1 MTATFR
7 SRQDAQT
14 AITGLGSAG
23 LTREPTL
30 GPEILAVRAIE
41 AALQDAGLAH
51 DDIDGL
57 LITRSGGAVTEEP
70 GLGVQHLAGLRNLS
84 LLQTVYCEGT
94 SAIQMLYTASCAIA
108 QGMARHVV
116 CVFADTP
123 LTSGKS
129 GHEAFGKAK
138 PVSGIAG
145 LRYAAGAFGGAANY
159 ALATRRHMACYG
171 LREDQLGAVAVSTRA
186 WAMLNPQAVLRT
198 PLTLD
203 AYLASRFIVEPLRLF
218 DCAIPVNGAIAL
230 IVSAASDAGGLRGRP
245 AYLHGLGQGHAG
257 PRWHRDLVEHNG
269 IAQARDQALAMAGI
283 TLDEIDVREFYDA
296 FTFMTLHALEH
307 YGFCQPGGAGELA
320 ASGALGPG
328 GELPTNTG
336 GGQLSAYYMQGM
348 TPLAE
353 AIVQA
358 RGQAG
363 ERQCARHDVVLATN
377 DGGFFEYHACAIIS
391 PHASLA

>member
-1 MTATFR
+1 MAAPFQQRRTTQA
-7 SRQDAQT
+7 
-14 AITGLGSAG
+14 AITGLGCAG
-23 LTREPTL
+23 LTRKPTA
-30 GPEILAVRAIE
+30 GPEPLAVEAIE
-41 AALQDAGLAH
+41 AALQDAGLKH
-51 DDIDGL
+51 SDIDGL
-57 LITRSGGAVTEEP
+57 LITRSGGASTPEP
-70 GLGVQHLAGLRNLS
+70 GLGLQQLAGFRNLS
-84 LLQTVYCEGT
+84 LLQTVDCEGT

-108 QGMARHVV
+108 QGMVKHIV

-159 ALATRRHMACYG
+159 ALATQRHMAQYG
-171 LREDQLGAVAVSTRA
+171 LREAQLGAVAVSTRA
-186 WAMLNPQAVLRT
+186 WAMLNPQAALRT

-230 IVSAASDAGGLRGRP
+230 VVSAASHCADLASRP
-245 AYLHGLGQGHAG
+245 AYIHGLGQGHSG
-257 PRWHRDLVEHNG
+257 FRWHRDFVEYSG

-283 TLDEIDVREFYDA
+283 ALDEINVRELYDA
-296 FTFMTLHALEH
+296 FTFMTLYALES
-307 YGFCQPGGAGELA
+307 YGFCQPGESGELA

-328 GELPTNTG
+328 GSLPTNTG
-336 GGQLSAYYMQGM
+336 GGQLSGYYMQGM

-353 AIVQA
+353 AIIQA

-363 ERQCARHDVVLATN
+363 ERQCAQHDVVLATN